1 MLQKCT
7 QYVYRPIHI
16 CKIKRKTSFTVSSL
30 HKPHYWRNDI
40 SCHKHRHIGKAQSMV
55 WRSFYKYTCHVST
68 NFYSCTFSTLCMLL
82 KPLVILCT
90 VDWHPKQVK
99 IPSPVSH
106 ANVLFFHLC
115 ALWPNITLQ
124 HWSKDMLLYSILC
137 WRALVNS
144 AIQLAEKIPLTIIY
158 PCIGTWSII
167 HEDIKFHHN
176 LDVVLWRFWYARKS
190 DKCLCYLQKSS
201 PGIP

>member
-55 WRSFYKYTCHVST
+55 WRSFYKYTCHVSA

-90 VDWHPKQVK
+90 VDWHPQASQDP
-99 IPSPVSH
+99 ILSQSRQCI
-106 ANVLFFHLC
+106 VLSFVC
-115 ALWPNITLQ
+115 
-124 HWSKDMLLYSILC
+124 
-137 WRALVNS
+137 
-144 AIQLAEKIPLTIIY
+144 PLTKYNPAALI
-158 PCIGTWSII
+158 
-167 HEDIKFHHN
+167 
-176 LDVVLWRFWYARKS
+176 
-190 DKCLCYLQKSS
+190 
-201 PGIP
+201 